1 MMNDVK
7 QWFLDQSPRDQMMLS
22 AGAIAVLLYV
32 LLFMVLMPMYDNL
45 ERTQQRNLAAM
56 SEQQRVRQLAGQVLA
71 QKQSPTGATSGQNL
85 NALLNQ
91 SLREFGL
98 TMENFQPSGDSAR
111 VRLGS
116 SEFNKV
122 LAWLN
127 EMETK
132 QGVQIKDLTIT
143 ADQGPGAVLV
153 NLQLVRGE

>member
-1 MMNDVK
+1 MNDIK

-22 AGAIAVLLYV
+22 AGGIAVVLYI
-32 LLFMVLMPMYDNL
+32 LLFMVLMPLYESL
-45 ERTQQRNLAAM
+45 EKTEKRNLAVMA
-56 SEQQRVRQLAGQVLA
+56 EQQRVRELASQVLA
-71 QKQSPTGATSGQNL
+71 QQKSPSGATAGQNL

-98 TMENFQPSGDSAR
+98 TMENFQPSGNSAR

-122 LAWLN
+122 LAWLH
-127 EMETK
+127 EMEVK

-153 NLQLVRGE
+153 NLQMVRGE

>member
-1 MMNDVK
+1 MNDIK

-22 AGAIAVLLYV
+22 AGGIAVVLYI
-32 LLFMVLMPMYDNL
+32 LLFMVLMPLYENL
-45 ERTQQRNLAAM
+45 EKTEKRNLAVMA
-56 SEQQRVRQLAGQVLA
+56 EQQRVRELASQVLA
-71 QKQSPTGATSGQNL
+71 QQKSPSGATAGQNL

-98 TMENFQPSGDSAR
+98 TMENFQPSGNSAR

-122 LAWLN
+122 LAWLH
-127 EMETK
+127 EMEVK

-153 NLQLVRGE
+153 NLQMVRGE

>member
-1 MMNDVK
+1 MNDIK

-22 AGAIAVLLYV
+22 AGGIAVVLYI
-32 LLFMVLMPMYDNL
+32 LLFMVLMPLYESL
-45 ERTQQRNLAAM
+45 EKTEKRNLAVMA
-56 SEQQRVRQLAGQVLA
+56 EQQRVRELASQVLA
-71 QKQSPTGATSGQNL
+71 QQKSPSGATAGQSL

-98 TMENFQPSGDSAR
+98 TMENFQPSGNSAR

-122 LAWLN
+122 LAWLH
-127 EMETK
+127 EMEVK

-153 NLQLVRGE
+153 NLQMVRGE

>member
-1 MMNDVK
+1 MNDLK
-7 QWFLDQSPRDQMMLS
+7 QWFLDQSPRDQLVLS
-22 AGAIAVLLYV
+22 VGGVATVIFI
-32 LLFMVLMPMYDNL
+32 LLFMVLLPMYDDL
-45 ERTQQRNLAAM
+45 ESTQRRNLAAVN
-56 SEQQRVRQLAGQVLA
+56 EQQRVRELAGQVIG
-71 QKQSPTGATSGQNL
+71 QQQSPSGATAGQNL
-85 NALLNQ
+85 NALLNE

-116 SEFNKV
+116 SDFNKV
-122 LAWLN
+122 IAWLT
-127 EMETK
+127 EMEVK